1 MTGAPEIVRLA
12 RVGSTMDA
20 LHELAQAGAPEGTAV
35 VAAVQESGRG
45 SRGRTWSSPPGGL
58 WLSVLARP
66 AEAGLELL
74 SLRVGLVVAGVLE
87 RLGVGGALRLKWPND
102 LMLGERKFGGVLC
115 EARWQGA
122 MPAWV
127 TVGVGL
133 NVANA
138 PPEEL
143 AAVATYLASSRP
155 GLTPEALVVPVID
168 AVRAIDPVGGSLTPS
183 ELAELRP
190 ARLAP
195 RARARGAGG
204 RHRRWDRRRRRAPG
218 APIGRRRRRCCA
230 PEPLFW
236 RRHRPRR
243 IFDPCS

>member
-20 LHELAQAGAPEGTAV
+20 LHELAQAGAPAGTAV

-45 SRGRTWSSPPGGL
+45 SRGRTWSSPRGGL
-58 WLSVLARP
+58 WLSVLGRP

-74 SLRVGLVVAGVLE
+74 SLRVGLGVAAVLE

-155 GLTPEALVVPVID
+155 GLTPEALVVPVIN

-183 ELAELRP
+183 ELAEL
-190 ARLAP
+190 ARLDWL
-195 RARARGAGG
+195 GG
-204 RHRRWDRRRRRAPG
+204 RALAAPAAGIADGIAADGALRVRRSDGGVAMLRAGTVVLAETP
-218 APIGRRRRRCCA
+218 ATADLRS
-230 PEPLFW
+230 
-236 RRHRPRR
+236 
-243 IFDPCS
+243 CS